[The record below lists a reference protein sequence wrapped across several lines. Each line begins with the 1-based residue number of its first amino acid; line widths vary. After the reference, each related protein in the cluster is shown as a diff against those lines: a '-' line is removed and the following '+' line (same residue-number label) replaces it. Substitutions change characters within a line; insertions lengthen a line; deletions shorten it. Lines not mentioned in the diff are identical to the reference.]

1 MAWFV
6 GFQDLGMVI
15 SRASFFFGGRV
26 ANQSVSISLSVSI
39 SVYKHLSMCTMIF
52 PADL

>member
-15 SRASFFFGGRV
+15 SRASFFWGGGLPT
-26 ANQSVSISLSVSI
+26 NQYLYLYLYLYLYTNTSVCV
-39 SVYKHLSMCTMIF
+39 
-52 PADL
+52 P